1 MADLQLID
9 TLELGNDDE
18 LAHKYEIYG
27 ADESTPEYA
36 LVFARQSQSG
46 EWQQQDGKLQF
57 AAADE
62 KQEATSGTMDYGS
75 GDSMPDLR
83 DLRAEAKERCQQH
96 HQQQLQ
102 QQR

>member
-9 TLELGNDDE
+9 TLELGDE
-18 LAHKYEIYG
+18 DAAACKYEIYG

-36 LVFARQSQSG
+36 LIFTRQG
-46 EWQQQDGKLQF
+46 EEWQQQDGKLTF

-62 KQEATSGTMDYGS
+62 KQEAKSGTMDYGS

-83 DLRAEAKERCQQH
+83 DLRQEAKERCEQHYQQQH
-96 HQQQLQ
+96 A
-102 QQR
+102 

>member
-1 MADLQLID
+1 MADLKLID
-9 TLELGNDDE
+9 TLELGNANE

-62 KQEATSGTMDYGS
+62 KQEATDCTMGYGS
-75 GDSMPDLR
+75 GDSLPDLR
-83 DLRAEAKERCQQH
+83 DLPAEAREHCEQHWQNSQQ
-96 HQQQLQ
+96 
-102 QQR
+102 

>member
-1 MADLQLID
+1 MTMSWPINMKSMAL
-9 TLELGNDDE
+9 TNPP
-18 LAHKYEIYG
+18 
-27 ADESTPEYA
+27 PEYA

-62 KQEATSGTMDYGS
+62 KQEATDGTMGYGS

-83 DLRAEAKERCQQH
+83 DLRQEAKERCEQH
-96 HQQQLQ
+96 H
-102 QQR
+102 RESH

>member
-1 MADLQLID
+1 MADLKLID
-9 TLELGNDDE
+9 TLELGNDNE

-62 KQEATSGTMDYGS
+62 KQEATDGTMGYGS
-75 GDSMPDLR
+75 GNSMPDLR
-83 DLRAEAKERCQQH
+83 DLRQGAKERGEQH
-96 HQQQLQ
+96 H
-102 QQR
+102 RESH